1 MLGEVQKKNRK
12 KEILLIHCKKHY
24 AQNGL
29 YLYHKCHD
37 SLYPILISNVL
48 TSYNI
53 QFDTVSGHD
62 LWSKGELHR
71 QMWPSFHGPFGK
83 DHLAQCTYC
92 FSIISVSLEQSH
104 ASHVYEV
111 GSGDTTHPT
120 PHGQNV
126 LFSMAKFMPCLFAT
140 LGKCLRK
147 HLLTSLCYEIPQ
159 T

>member
-12 KEILLIHCKKHY
+12 KEILLIHCKKH

-71 QMWPSFHGPFGK
+71 QMWPSFHGP
-83 DHLAQCTYC
+83 LAKTTWHNVPT
-92 FSIISVSLEQSH
+92 VSLLYRSVWST
-104 ASHVYEV
+104 AM
-111 GSGDTTHPT
+111 HPT
-120 PHGQNV
+120 CMRWGLVTPPTPPPMGKMCCFPWQNSCHV
-126 LFSMAKFMPCLFAT
+126 CLPFW
-140 LGKCLRK
+140 
-147 HLLTSLCYEIPQ
+147 ENV
-159 T
+159 